1 MSELTVG
8 RLRYLFEAVRL
19 GGVRAAADF
28 LNVAPSAVSRQLALL
43 EKAAHTPLLET
54 NRRGAKPTE
63 AGLLLI
69 DHYRQHLL
77 SEETLV
83 SKLAGIHGME
93 YGNVAI
99 GAIQGFSYD
108 LMRHAL
114 RAFNASHP
122 RLTISLRLGG
132 VNDVL
137 HWLDDDEVHLGLTYG
152 PGLDLHSTRLRAI
165 TSVVQPVCAVVPPGH
180 PLERMASVQVQDLF
194 AYPLALASSGYGTR
208 NIVDRIAL
216 AEQRKFNVVLESDH
230 LISLTSFVRA
240 GMGITFLP
248 AFAVHDD
255 VERKTLRTIPI
266 QHDWMQQVSAEL
278 VTRRGRELPAGA
290 AQLQRLIIA
299 NLLAFQTP
307 SLSFLGDSD
316 SLATL

>member
-1 MSELTVG
+1 MSDLTIG
-8 RLRYLFEAVRL
+8 RLRYLFESARL
-19 GGVRAAADF
+19 GGIRAAADF

-77 SEETLV
+77 SEETLI
-83 SKLAGIHGME
+83 SKLSGIHGME

-99 GAIQGFSYD
+99 GAIQGFTYD
-108 LMRHAL
+108 LMQHAL
-114 RAFNASHP
+114 CAFNASHP
-122 RLTISLRLGG
+122 NLTISLRLGG

-137 HWLDDDEVHLGLTYG
+137 HWLEDDEVHLGLTYG

-165 TSVVQPVCAVVPPGH
+165 TSVVQPVCAVVPPDH
-180 PLERMASVQVQDLF
+180 PLERLDVVQVEDLF
-194 AYPLALASSGYGTR
+194 AYPLALARPGYGTR
-208 NIVDRIAL
+208 NIIDRIAL
-216 AEQRKFNVVLESDH
+216 AQQRKFNIVLESDH

-255 VERKTLRTIPI
+255 VARKTLRTVPV

-278 VTRRGRELPAGA
+278 VSRRGRELPAGA
-290 AQLQRLIIA
+290 AQLQRLVIA
-299 NLLAFQTP
+299 NMLAFQTSP
-307 SLSFLGDSD
+307 L
-316 SLATL
+316 

>member
-1 MSELTVG
+1 MSELTTA

-19 GGVRAAADF
+19 GGIRAAADF

-43 EKAAHTPLLET
+43 EKAARTPLLET

-69 DHYRQHLL
+69 DHYRNFRL

-99 GAIQGFSYD
+99 GAIQGFTDD
-108 LMRHAL
+108 LMQHAL
-114 RAFNASHP
+114 REFNAGHP
-122 RLTISLRLGG
+122 NLTISLRLGG

-137 HWLDDDEVHLGLTYG
+137 HWLEDDEVHLGLTYG
-152 PGLDLHSTRLRAI
+152 PGLDLHRTRLRTIA
-165 TSVVQPVCAVVPPGH
+165 SVVQPICAVVPPGH
-180 PLERMASVQVQDLF
+180 ALERMPSVQVRDLF
-194 AYPLALASSGYGTR
+194 AYPLALARPGYGTR
-208 NIVDRIAL
+208 DMIDRIEL

-230 LISLTSFVRA
+230 LIALTSFVRA

-248 AFAVHDD
+248 AFAVHDH
-255 VERKTLRTIPI
+255 VERRSLCTVPVR
-266 QHDWMQQVSAEL
+266 HDWMQEVRADL
-278 VTRRGRELPAGA
+278 LCRRGRELPAGA
-290 AQLQRLIIA
+290 AQLQRLLVA
-299 NLLAFQTP
+299 NTLAFK
-307 SLSFLGDSD
+307 
-316 SLATL
+316 SLAI